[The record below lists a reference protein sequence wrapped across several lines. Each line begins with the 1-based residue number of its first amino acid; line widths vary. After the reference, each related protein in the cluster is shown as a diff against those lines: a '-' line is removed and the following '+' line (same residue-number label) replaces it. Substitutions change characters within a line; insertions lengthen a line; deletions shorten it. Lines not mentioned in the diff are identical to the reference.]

1 MTSVIS
7 DDGDVAAEIS
17 DLVAAGLQLAVAQA
31 REEVDDD
38 LAVQVFSLL
47 TPGVILARAIDL
59 ELPSDDACHDRRGV
73 GGQKLRQESL
83 RFRFHR
89 GAKVGRQERIS
100 VSYGARLIHNPAIR
114 HPARG

>member
-31 REEVDDD
+31 REELDDD

-59 ELPSDDACHDRRGV
+59 ELPSMMPAMI
-73 GGQKLRQESL
+73 
-83 RFRFHR
+83 
-89 GAKVGRQERIS
+89 GAAWSDKSCVKKVSASDSSAAQR
-100 VSYGARLIHNPAIR
+100 
-114 HPARG
+114 